1 MDLNKVMIIGRLTR
15 DPEMRTTPSG
25 ATVVNFSLA
34 TNRAYTTTTGEK
46 REEVEYHN
54 IVAWGKLAQIISQY
68 VTKGRRIYIEGR
80 LQTRSWD
87 DQNGIKHYKTE
98 TVAENMIMLD
108 SRTPSDAG
116 QSSYAKDD
124 ASGGEKIPTISADAP
139 ANSLTEAD
147 PGDIEEEEVRIEDI
161 PF

>member
-98 TVAENMIMLD
+98 T
-108 SRTPSDAG
+108 DAHHIIIFF
-116 QSSYAKDD
+116 S
-124 ASGGEKIPTISADAP
+124 I
-139 ANSLTEAD
+139 
-147 PGDIEEEEVRIEDI
+147 
-161 PF
+161 